1 MLGET
6 IEFSADIQGD
16 FSALREMCLDETMTI
31 YIEVDG
37 ATVPVADIKRHPDC
51 PKELFEKF
59 LKALLY
65 ESQER

>member
-51 PKELFEKF
+51 SRELYAEFIKS
-59 LKALLY
+59 LL
-65 ESQER
+65 